1 MSRAL
6 SEITPVVKPAQ
17 PLQAVVIDLAR
28 HVIQRITQK
37 MHVAALPGR
46 LREHFTDRRLQPLKI
61 VGDDKLDAEYQVYR
75 PIEFLQPSRGGSL
88 CRSRGPILVQKSK
101 FSCKSQFRRKAFLL
115 GDRASVNDVGPGCS
129 RSDPRC

>member
-46 LREHFTDRRLQPLKI
+46 LREHFTDRRLQPLMI

-75 PIEFLQPSRGGSL
+75 PIEFLQPSARRLSQPEPR
-88 CRSRGPILVQKSK
+88 CYSRAEIEVFMQKSD
-101 FSCKSQFRRKAFLL
+101 FRRKATDG
-115 GDRASVNDVGPGCS
+115 GDS
-129 RSDPRC
+129 RTTLSPTTHGGGVC